1 MKNMEKAVEM
11 EESTCSSSSV
21 EDQGTPLR
29 PIFCLKKKVD
39 LKIFDDIYDCFILD
53 FDPVE
58 PIPSISNLSVSSNDD
73 LSVVA
78 EKGQVACRD
87 YPHSRHLCLKYPFDT
102 TPHENFC
109 HMCYCYVC
117 DSVAPCKYWEDPKSA
132 HCHASE
138 HIDAWKL
145 KRSLGK
151 NQPPPCS

>member
-78 EKGQVACRD
+78 EKGQVFVLVSLLLVCWL
-87 YPHSRHLCLKYPFDT
+87 HSLMPR
-102 TPHENFC
+102 NNN
-109 HMCYCYVC
+109 
-117 DSVAPCKYWEDPKSA
+117 
-132 HCHASE
+132 
-138 HIDAWKL
+138 
-145 KRSLGK
+145 
-151 NQPPPCS
+151 NQLNIVI